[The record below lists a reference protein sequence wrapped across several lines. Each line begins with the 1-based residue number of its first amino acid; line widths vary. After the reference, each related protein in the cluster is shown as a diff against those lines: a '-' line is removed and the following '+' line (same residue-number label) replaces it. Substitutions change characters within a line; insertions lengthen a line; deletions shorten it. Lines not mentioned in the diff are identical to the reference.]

1 MLKMT
6 ETITIY
12 GNSSVDGV
20 EAAGFQ
26 AQINSANPQEMTL
39 NNWQTNPALY
49 KANRSVCRADQAAFE
64 DYAYSV
70 QDKMIQ
76 NAEQS
81 ETAEV

>member
-1 MLKMT
+1 MLRKT

-12 GNSSVDGV
+12 GNSVIDGV

-26 AQINSANPQEMTL
+26 AQINSANPKEMSL

-49 KANRSVCRADQAAFE
+49 KANRAVCRADQAEFE

-76 NAEQS
+76 ESAQGEAE
-81 ETAEV
+81 EV